1 MVHIAIKSNSINKY
15 TKNYYYYV
23 DFIVQFIRDKKFN
36 ASRQYHSLKQNFSSS
51 EEAVEGLLEV
61 VDEKYPHI
69 CHHLND
75 FRRFVQLID
84 DLNENS
90 ISYSELYSDYC
101 ALVKEKGMEA
111 LDELIEQE
119 QNSDTSACISVDLID
134 VISEFNDDLGLTGVN
149 SEVYKEGDSIFS
161 VIEAPNHTTLSIEL
175 DIEELEDE
183 KSGLRFHIFN
193 EYEKH
198 INEFDVDEYFNEIWS
213 QAFGENNQ
221 FTPSHF
227 LKILEEDKAY
237 FEKSVARPF

>member
-1 MVHIAIKSNSINKY
+1 MKTKIHSINNHTKY
-15 TKNYYYYV
+15 YYYYV
-23 DFIVQFIRDKKFN
+23 DFIVQFIRDRKFN
-36 ASRQYHSLKQNFSSS
+36 ASRQYHSLKQNFPSS
-51 EEAVEGLLEV
+51 EEALEGLLEV
-61 VDEKYPHI
+61 VEQKYPHV

-75 FRRFVQLID
+75 FRRFVQLMD
-84 DLNENS
+84 DLNGNS

-119 QNSDTSACISVDLID
+119 LDSDTGACISVDLIE

-149 SEVYKEGDSIFS
+149 SEVYKDYDSI
-161 VIEAPNHTTLSIEL
+161 VTIIEAPNHTTLSIEL
-175 DIEELEDE
+175 DIEELKNE
-183 KSGLRFHIFN
+183 KSGLRFYVFN

-213 QAFGENNQ
+213 EAFGEHNQ
-221 FTPSHF
+221 FTPSQF
-227 LKILEEDKAY
+227 LKMLEEDKAY

>member
-1 MVHIAIKSNSINKY
+1 
-15 TKNYYYYV
+15 
-23 DFIVQFIRDKKFN
+23 
-36 ASRQYHSLKQNFSSS
+36 
-51 EEAVEGLLEV
+51 
-61 VDEKYPHI
+61 
-69 CHHLND
+69 
-75 FRRFVQLID
+75 
-84 DLNENS
+84 
-90 ISYSELYSDYC
+90 
-101 ALVKEKGMEA
+101 
-111 LDELIEQE
+111 
-119 QNSDTSACISVDLID
+119 
-134 VISEFNDDLGLTGVN
+134 
-149 SEVYKEGDSIFS
+149 IFS